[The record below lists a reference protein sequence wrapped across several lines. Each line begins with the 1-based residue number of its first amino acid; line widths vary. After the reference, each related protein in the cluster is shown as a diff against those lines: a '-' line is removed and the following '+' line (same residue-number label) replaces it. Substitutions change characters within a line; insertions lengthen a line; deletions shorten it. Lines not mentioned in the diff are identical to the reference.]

1 MGLRPT
7 PLWRWIWVGPLL
19 ATGLQAAELRIV
31 ARENPPAGM
40 VREIATRSEIS
51 VRWAERG
58 LILCAVEDAAA
69 WPEAWGGTHLATLA
83 PTHELGILRGELT
96 FAEHSKATGDF
107 LAGHRVAT
115 LRAAA
120 GPVQV
125 MIATAGSWPAEL
137 RGCHGG
143 LVVAHERMDPRGI
156 LAAPAPRAI
165 ATWLSRRDFTAREQR
180 RLAAVSPDSIAAD
193 LTRLTVDAGGGAANR
208 YVFGLRGLL
217 GVRPDLET
225 LYGPRVLNT
234 MQRAVAGIPAATVER
249 QSFAMRRSASEADS
263 SFNFVARIPGSVP
276 GTGTFVVC
284 AHIDATG
291 SRNAAWRTDAEA
303 AGTIALETPG
313 AEDNASGVACVLE
326 ILRQTAAAVRA
337 GDADFAFDLE
347 FIAFSGE
354 EVSGVNGASPGLI
367 GSREYVAKEL
377 ALGTPLLGAFN
388 LDMVGSDSLGT
399 NLQVVHN
406 PASRWLADL
415 LVDAV
420 AAVDPPVDL
429 QLRLE
434 IDETPISDHNR
445 FWNADVS
452 ALLAADAPSGV
463 LRQYSTYHRPI
474 DLPAEVSIA
483 KCTEVTRAHL
493 AALLRFNTR
502 AHTTPSLLLGDE
514 DLTLKLRVQGTDV
527 DYDPSFHRLWPGSEL
542 SAQLFV
548 HSLGA
553 TFTDTLGIT
562 LTVNRGSESRLVHE
576 QRDYETLPTG
586 ARIALFDAVPILPTD
601 GGVHT
606 LIARIQYLDA
616 AGAPVEQTAAV
627 DFRVEVQEGL
637 QITVQPNPVRGG
649 LESATLAYALNRP
662 GTIALEVFNLE
673 GERVYSSNQRLEPL
687 ITSSVRR
694 ISLVQGG
701 PPAPDLASGAY
712 IVRARWLGDDGS
724 SADAQA
730 PLVLLR

>member
-1 MGLRPT
+1 MALQPT
-7 PLWRWIWVGPLL
+7 PLRRWIWVGLLL
-19 ATGLQAAELRIV
+19 ATRVQAAELRIV

-51 VRWAERG
+51 VRWAERD
-58 LILCAVEDAAA
+58 LIVCALEDAAA

-83 PTHELGILRGELT
+83 PTHELGILRGEPNDG
-96 FAEHSKATGDF
+96 AGHSKATADF
-107 LAGHRVAT
+107 LAAHRIAS

-120 GPVQV
+120 GSVQV
-125 MIATAGSWPAEL
+125 LIATAGSWPAEL

-156 LAAPAPRAI
+156 LAAPAPRAL
-165 ATWLSRRDFTAREQR
+165 ATWLSPRDFTAREQR

-193 LTRLTVDAGGGAANR
+193 LTRLTVDAGGGVANR
-208 YVFGLRGLL
+208 YVFGLRGLM

-225 LYGPRVLNT
+225 LYGPRVLGA
-234 MQRAVAGIPAATVER
+234 MQRALAGIPAASVES
-249 QSFAMRRSASEADS
+249 QSFAIRRSTSEADS

-284 AHIDATG
+284 AHVDATG

-326 ILRQTAAAVRA
+326 LLRQTAAAVRA

-354 EVSGVNGASPGLI
+354 ESGLI
-367 GSREYVAKEL
+367 GSARYVEAQVNR
-377 ALGTPLLGAFN
+377 GTPLLGAFN
-388 LDMVGSDSLGT
+388 LDMVGYDSLGT
-399 NLQVVHN
+399 NLQLVHN
-406 PASRWLADL
+406 PASRWLTDL
-415 LVDAV
+415 FREAV
-420 AAVDPPVDL
+420 GAVQPPIDL
-429 QLRLE
+429 ALSPE
-434 IDETPISDHNR
+434 IDESRASDHNS
-445 FWNADVS
+445 FWS
-452 ALLAADAPSGV
+452 ANTSAQLAADAPINT
-463 LRQYSTYHRPI
+463 LRAYSTYHRPT
-474 DLPAEVSIA
+474 DLPDLVSIA

-493 AALLRFNTR
+493 AALLRFNTL
-502 AHTTPSLLLGDE
+502 AHTTPRLLMNDE

-527 DYDPSFHRLWPGSEL
+527 DYDPNFHRLWPGSEL

-553 TFTDTLGIT
+553 TFADTLGIT
-562 LTVNRGSESRLVHE
+562 LTVRRGTESRPVVE
-576 QRDYETLPTG
+576 RRDVETLPTG
-586 ARIALFDAVPILPTD
+586 ARIALLDAVPILPTD
-601 GGVHT
+601 GGNHT
-606 LIARIQYLDA
+606 LEARIRYADS
-616 AGAPVEQTAAV
+616 AGAPVEQTATA
-627 DFRVEVQEGL
+627 DFRVEVQDDL
-637 QITVQPNPVRGG
+637 QLTVQPNPVRGG

-673 GERVYSSNQRLEPL
+673 GTRVYSSNQRLEPL

-712 IVRARWLGDDGS
+712 FVRARWLGDDGS
-724 SADAQA
+724 SAEAQA

>member
-1 MGLRPT
+1 
-7 PLWRWIWVGPLL
+7 
-19 ATGLQAAELRIV
+19 
-31 ARENPPAGM
+31 
-40 VREIATRSEIS
+40 
-51 VRWAERG
+51 
-58 LILCAVEDAAA
+58 
-69 WPEAWGGTHLATLA
+69 
-83 PTHELGILRGELT
+83 
-96 FAEHSKATGDF
+96 
-107 LAGHRVAT
+107 
-115 LRAAA
+115 
-120 GPVQV
+120 
-125 MIATAGSWPAEL
+125 
-137 RGCHGG
+137 
-143 LVVAHERMDPRGI
+143 
-156 LAAPAPRAI
+156 
-165 ATWLSRRDFTAREQR
+165 
-180 RLAAVSPDSIAAD
+180 
-193 LTRLTVDAGGGAANR
+193 
-208 YVFGLRGLL
+208 
-217 GVRPDLET
+217 
-225 LYGPRVLNT
+225 
-234 MQRAVAGIPAATVER
+234 
-249 QSFAMRRSASEADS
+249 
-263 SFNFVARIPGSVP
+263 
-276 GTGTFVVC
+276 
-284 AHIDATG
+284 
-291 SRNAAWRTDAEA
+291 
-303 AGTIALETPG
+303 
-313 AEDNASGVACVLE
+313 
-326 ILRQTAAAVRA
+326 
-337 GDADFAFDLE
+337 
-347 FIAFSGE
+347 
-354 EVSGVNGASPGLI
+354 
-367 GSREYVAKEL
+367 
-377 ALGTPLLGAFN
+377 
-388 LDMVGSDSLGT
+388 
-399 NLQVVHN
+399 
-406 PASRWLADL
+406 
-415 LVDAV
+415 VDAV

-616 AGAPVEQTAAV
+616 SGAPVEQTAAV

-673 GERVYSSNQRLEPL
+673 GAGGTVGLQRLVNEKGNADILMQMGLGVVGAVYTNKSKATLEDTVPVAKL
-687 ITSSVRR
+687 IEESEAIVVPKGSPYTTLDQ
-694 ISLVQGG
+694 LVAAWKANPGRVPVGGASNPGG
-701 PPAPDLASGAY
+701 PDHLTPMLLAKAVGVTPKDINYVAYDGGGELLTGVLGRKVAFAATVSDAVTPPSYSMVTTWWSTASLSLAYTHRPYGPSRSAASTASTVGVSVTALSGQRSRSGLPRY
-712 IVRARWLGDDGS
+712 DR
-724 SADAQA
+724 
-730 PLVLLR
+730 